1 MKNIHVL
8 PTDKPSRLAKLKLF
22 GKDKYNLSKEILPIQ
37 DEEQYQNIYIT
48 STDKPNEGDWVF
60 DTLKNACPV
69 IRQLTTEE
77 EVLEVQTTEF
87 KIILATDTELI
98 KDGIQPIGDDFLEWF
113 VNNPSCEEVGFEYQT
128 TGFKNEVWQYDYILI
143 IPQEKLKQETIE
155 DVYFWDEIMY
165 GNFDLFF
172 ERYPKQESKQELKV
186 RDSTNFGIIT
196 EIKEDSVCFGKNK
209 IGVDIWYKKSNV
221 KLEPKQETIEEAA
234 KSFAWEYNEEYNNYT
249 EVQKGFIEG
258 AKSEAAKQYWFEQF
272 NKLKQ

>member
-48 STDKPNEGDWVF
+48 STDKPSEGDWVF

-87 KIILATDTELI
+87 KIILTTDTDLI
-98 KDGIQPIGDDFLEWF
+98 KDGIQPINNDFLEWF

-143 IPQEKLKQETIE
+143 IPQEKLKQE
-155 DVYFWDEIMY
+155 
-165 GNFDLFF
+165 
-172 ERYPKQESKQELKV
+172 
-186 RDSTNFGIIT
+186 
-196 EIKEDSVCFGKNK
+196 
-209 IGVDIWYKKSNV
+209 
-221 KLEPKQETIEEAA
+221 
-234 KSFAWEYNEEYNNYT
+234 
-249 EVQKGFIEG
+249 
-258 AKSEAAKQYWFEQF
+258 
-272 NKLKQ
+272 KLKKAVKPPVEEVSKTD